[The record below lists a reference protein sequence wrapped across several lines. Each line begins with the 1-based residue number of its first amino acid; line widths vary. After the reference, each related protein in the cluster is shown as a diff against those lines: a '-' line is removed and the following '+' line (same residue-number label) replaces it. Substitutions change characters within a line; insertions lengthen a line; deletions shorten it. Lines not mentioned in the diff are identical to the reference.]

1 MDMNFEVSL
10 EDDIETTEVIE
21 LYRANGW
28 SSAEKPEKL
37 MPALKNSDALVT
49 ARISGKLVGIGNAI
63 SDGSLV
69 VYYPHLLVHPDHQG
83 RGIGRAMMT
92 LLQQRYASFH
102 QQMLTADAGAVEF
115 YRSLGFERAGKT
127 VPMWIYTGNEH

>member
-1 MDMNFEVSL
+1 MDLELSL
-10 EDDIETTEVIE
+10 EDDIETDEVID
-21 LYRANGW
+21 LYKTNGW

-69 VYYPHLLVHPDHQG
+69 VYYPHMLVHPDHKGQ
-83 RGIGRAMMT
+83 GIGRAMMA
-92 LLQQRYASFH
+92 LLQQRYA
-102 QQMLTADAGAVEF
+102 
-115 YRSLGFERAGKT
+115 
-127 VPMWIYTGNEH
+127 